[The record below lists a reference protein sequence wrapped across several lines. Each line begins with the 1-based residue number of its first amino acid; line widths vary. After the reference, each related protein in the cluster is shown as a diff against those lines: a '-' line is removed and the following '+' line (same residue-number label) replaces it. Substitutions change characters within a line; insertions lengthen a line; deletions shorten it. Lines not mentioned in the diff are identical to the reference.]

1 MTFLDKYNQLRKEAE
16 EKEREISQLK
26 KYLAHYKSW
35 YCKREHERCMKRE
48 PK

>member
-1 MTFLDKYNQLRKEAE
+1 MTFLDKYNQLRRDIKE
-16 EKEREISQLK
+16 KDREISQLK

-35 YCKREHERCMKRE
+35 YLKREYERCMKRV